1 MSHFFCFCANFLLY
15 LPENV
20 KFMKTNFIANELR
33 KFADNLDAGNTN
45 ASEDELVELCDT
57 LSFIMNPESK
67 LSKYQAIKF
76 LGISRA
82 TFDNYVQKGLIPK
95 GMEQQGF
102 KEKFWYKRDLVK
114 FMNEHYGKE

>member
-1 MSHFFCFCANFLLY
+1 MFKNMRDYTHEEFVNVVMSINEEELL
-15 LPENV
+15 
-20 KFMKTNFIANELR
+20 
-33 KFADNLDAGNTN
+33 
-45 ASEDELVELCDT
+45 ELCDAIG
-57 LSFIMNPESK
+57 FMINPESK

-82 TFDNYVQKGLIPK
+82 TFDNYIAKGLIPK

-114 FMNEHYGKE
+114 FKQEKDG

>member
-1 MSHFFCFCANFLLY
+1 MNNRLLSDS
-15 LPENV
+15 
-20 KFMKTNFIANELR
+20 LR
-33 KFADNLDAGNTN
+33 NFADMIDAGNTN
-45 ASEDELVELCDT
+45 ASEEELLELCDT
-57 LSFIMNPESK
+57 IGFMINPESK

-82 TFDNYVQKGLIPK
+82 TFDNYITKGLIPK

-114 FMNEHYGKE
+114 FKQEKDG